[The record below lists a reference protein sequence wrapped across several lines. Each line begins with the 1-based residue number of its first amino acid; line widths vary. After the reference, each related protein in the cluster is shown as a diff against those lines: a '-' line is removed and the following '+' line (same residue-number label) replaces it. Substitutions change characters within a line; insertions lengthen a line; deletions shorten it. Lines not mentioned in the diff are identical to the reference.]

1 MPAIDIIQNIS
12 SKFSD
17 FIKDNLK
24 DIGKL
29 PRKQQQGISKAIRAF
44 KVVLDDISENVKL
57 AGPTVEVGLPVFVRG
72 KNMGGVVM
80 EINNK
85 TAIVR
90 TKAGLIEES
99 IQNLEVI
106 Q

>member
-1 MPAIDIIQNIS
+1 
-12 SKFSD
+12 
-17 FIKDNLK
+17 
-24 DIGKL
+24 
-29 PRKQQQGISKAIRAF
+29 
-44 KVVLDDISENVKL
+44 
-57 AGPTVEVGLPVFVRG
+57 
-72 KNMGGVVM
+72 MGGVVM

-90 TKAGLIEES
+90 TKGGLIEES